1 MQVQV
6 AALPPAAV
14 AAADSAVA
22 AAFVG
27 RRGAD
32 GLVGGGGPGL
42 LLSVG
47 KGFAR
52 QRLQGAAPAQAACA
66 PSHIIYSPSFP
77 MDSSIKTS
85 NPKCRLYWCLTDF
98 IDWRHSQSC
107 WNFFCGEHIH
117 EYR

>member
-1 MQVQV
+1 VQV
-6 AALPPAAV
+6 HASGLPPAAV

-52 QRLQGAAPAQAACA
+52 QRLQGAAPAQAPCA
-66 PSHIIYSPSFP
+66 PTPVI
-77 MDSSIKTS
+77 
-85 NPKCRLYWCLTDF
+85 
-98 IDWRHSQSC
+98 SC
-107 WNFFCGEHIH
+107 IH
-117 EYR
+117 LLFQC

>member
-1 MQVQV
+1 VQV
-6 AALPPAAV
+6 HVAARPPAAV

-52 QRLQGAAPAQAACA
+52 QRLQGAATAQAACA
-66 PSHIIYSPSFP
+66 PTPVISFIHLVSTGP
-77 MDSSIKTS
+77 NDYKDT
-85 NPKCRLYWCLTDF
+85 NPKCRL
-98 IDWRHSQSC
+98 
-107 WNFFCGEHIH
+107 
-117 EYR
+117 

>member
-1 MQVQV
+1 VQV
-6 AALPPAAV
+6 HAAGRPPAVV

-27 RRGAD
+27 RRSAD
-32 GLVGGGGPGL
+32 RLVGGGGPGL

-66 PSHIIYSPSFP
+66 PTPVRSF
-77 MDSSIKTS
+77 
-85 NPKCRLYWCLTDF
+85 
-98 IDWRHSQSC
+98 
-107 WNFFCGEHIH
+107 IH
-117 EYR
+117 LVYQWPAHRPNDYKDTKP